1 MSEVSR
7 KFTKFFP
14 NADGF
19 GFPFH
24 KSEKEKDPGRLLDLV
39 TSGAALQAAAAEI
52 SKAQQQQRE
61 REREREAS
69 PPTPPQ
75 QRTHPPQPPPPPPP
89 LQLISQ
95 ENRLELSF

>member
-1 MSEVSR
+1 MSR
-7 KFTKFFP
+7 KLTKFFSYS
-14 NADGF
+14 DGF

-24 KSEKEKDPGRLLDLV
+24 KSAKEKDPGRLLDLV

-61 REREREAS
+61 REREAS
-69 PPTPPQ
+69 PPTPPPPQ
-75 QRTHPPQPPPPPPP
+75 QRTHAQPPPPPPPP

-95 ENRLELSF
+95 DNRFEHSS